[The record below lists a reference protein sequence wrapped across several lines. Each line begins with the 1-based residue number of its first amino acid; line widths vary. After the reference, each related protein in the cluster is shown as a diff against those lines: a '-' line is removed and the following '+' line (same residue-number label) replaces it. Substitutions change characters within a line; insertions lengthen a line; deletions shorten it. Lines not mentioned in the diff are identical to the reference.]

1 MVKGDHTF
9 DCRDGTVVLRAGG
22 AVSGMGH
29 GGDISDYAALR
40 IPGIL
45 YGWGIAVFC
54 YAILY
59 QFWKVC
65 VQIGRDNSF
74 SGENARSFVVISR
87 LAFVLA
93 VVWFAGILFL
103 VAKRALGPAFLIFM
117 ILLIFINVVIAVL
130 AAALS
135 HLIYKSYEM
144 KQDAELTI

>member
-1 MVKGDHTF
+1 MSQKQVAGWLKGIT
-9 DCRDGTVVLRAGG
+9 LSIA
-22 AVSGMGH
+22 GMGLLFF
-29 GGDISDYAALR
+29 GLVVPYLAWDMAVTYPDYAALR

-87 LAFVLA
+87 LAFV
-93 VVWFAGILFL
+93 
-103 VAKRALGPAFLIFM
+103 AKRALGPAFLIFM

>member
-1 MVKGDHTF
+1 MSQKQVAGWLKGIT
-9 DCRDGTVVLRAGG
+9 LSIA
-22 AVSGMGH
+22 GMGLLFF
-29 GGDISDYAALR
+29 GLVVPYLAWDMAVTYPDYAALR

-74 SGENARSFVVISR
+74 SGEN
-87 LAFVLA
+87 
-93 VVWFAGILFL
+93 AGILFL